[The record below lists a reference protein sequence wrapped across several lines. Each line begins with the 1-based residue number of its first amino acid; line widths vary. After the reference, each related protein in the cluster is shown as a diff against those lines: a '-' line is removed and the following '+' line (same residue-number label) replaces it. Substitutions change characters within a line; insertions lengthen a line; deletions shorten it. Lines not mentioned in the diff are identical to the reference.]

1 MLPSTLIYPYR
12 AGDIR
17 ALADSCF
24 YTRLESAAD
33 RAFGAQRFSGG
44 RSGRRFAPPSAGL
57 RGFKRKQFRQ
67 AKLKQFALTSN
78 SLARAGLGRGWA
90 RLGEAGRGW
99 ARLGQAGPGLGQGWA
114 RAGPELDQAGVRM
127 RGLGEWGWASRFQ
140 GQNHEPQFQ
149 NCEAQPPNPEAQSQ
163 NLGAQTRIS
172 QMGTK

>member
-1 MLPSTLIYPYR
+1 MLLLIR
-12 AGDIR
+12 AFIR
-17 ALADSCF
+17 ALK
-24 YTRLESAAD
+24 
-33 RAFGAQRFSGG
+33 
-44 RSGRRFAPPSAGL
+44 APPIAPSALSDFRAVGQGGASRRHRGGFGAGL

-90 RLGEAGRGW
+90 RLGEAGLDW
-99 ARLGQAGPGLGQGWA
+99 ARLGQGWA

-163 NLGAQTRIS
+163 NLEAQTRIS
-172 QMGTK
+172 QSSPK

>member
-1 MLPSTLIYPYR
+1 MLLLTR
-12 AGDIR
+12 AFIR
-17 ALADSCF
+17 ALK
-24 YTRLESAAD
+24 
-33 RAFGAQRFSGG
+33 
-44 RSGRRFAPPSAGL
+44 APPIAPSALSDFRAVGQGGASRRHRGGFGAGL

-163 NLGAQTRIS
+163 KPEAQTPS
-172 QMGTK
+172 FPK